1 MRHVVERCFR
11 EGWISRKQYNQ
22 CAAHNTAMLSSLVA
36 DGSVNMVEL
45 LGVLLSPPQGSESSS
60 ANVHSMHAGVVG
72 VLQRFKPDSTVAC
85 TLSGRRDSADVRGDS
100 GLGRG
105 ALPSPT
111 SNDHDSHVS
120 SPRGG
125 ECETMMGSEHT
136 YGGELMMFDMD
147 L

>member
-22 CAAHNTAMLSSLVA
+22 CAANNSALLSSLIA
-36 DGSVNMVEL
+36 DGSVDMGAL
-45 LGVLLSPPQGSESSS
+45 LGVLLSPPQRSESSAS
-60 ANVHSMHAGVVG
+60 SVHSMHAGIVG

-85 TLSGRRDSADVRGDS
+85 TLSGRRDSVDHRGDG

-105 ALPSPT
+105 AMPSP
-111 SNDHDSHVS
+111 SLNDNEHDIAS
-120 SPRGG
+120 SPP
-125 ECETMMGSEHT
+125 ETPRAGSENCN
-136 YGGELMMFDMD
+136 GSELMLFDME